1 MVTIKHFT
9 ASWCQ
14 PCKQLTPI
22 MKSIVSNNSNIN
34 YQIIDVDNDPV
45 IAQKYGV
52 RSVPFVVFEKNGII
66 REQIVGL
73 MSKSYYESVLLNIS

>member
-1 MVTIKHFT
+1 
-9 ASWCQ
+9 
-14 PCKQLTPI
+14 
-22 MKSIVSNNSNIN
+22 MKSIVSSNSNIN

-45 IAQKYGV
+45 IAQKYGL